1 MDRNLFGP
9 DMVPIESVGSY
20 LERKINEDS
29 FVARVLEPQEKR
41 NMKLIEQM
49 QECGMP
55 EEALEEAR
63 DAEAQ
68 STDVLMCLIDELI
81 LTGDYVVPRKLVDL
95 ILQNGTEAA
104 VRELVQLL
112 QEFQELCDPDARA

>member
-1 MDRNLFGP
+1 MDRNSFGP

-29 FVARVLEPQEKR
+29 FAARVLEPQEKR
-41 NMKLIEQM
+41 NMKMIEHM

-55 EEALEEAR
+55 EEAIEEAR

-68 STDVLMCLIDELI
+68 STDVLMCLVDELL

-95 ILQNGTEAA
+95 IFQNATEAA

-112 QEFQELCDPDARA
+112 RELYYPDVQA

>member
-1 MDRNLFGP
+1 MDRNSFGP

-29 FVARVLEPQEKR
+29 FVARVLEPLEKR

-55 EEALEEAR
+55 EEAIEEAR

-95 ILQNGTEAA
+95 IFQNGTETA
-104 VRELVQLL
+104 VRELVQL
-112 QEFQELCDPDARA
+112 FQELYNPDARA